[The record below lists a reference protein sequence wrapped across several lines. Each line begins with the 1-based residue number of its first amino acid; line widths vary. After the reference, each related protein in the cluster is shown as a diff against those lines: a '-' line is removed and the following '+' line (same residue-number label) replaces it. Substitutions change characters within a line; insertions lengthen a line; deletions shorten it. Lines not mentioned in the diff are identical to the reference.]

1 MSENVKSQ
9 AAEYVRLLISTGMAH
24 EFSADSIAYRSW
36 MDGYEAG
43 EASMAYLVRELG
55 RNRAALQ
62 MLVKAEE
69 GSCDSFGSESI
80 RQLDVALKI
89 ANAVL
94 TGQPVPEAGT

>member
-1 MSENVKSQ
+1 MSQNLKSQ
-9 AAEYVRLLISTGMAH
+9 AAEYARMLLSTGMAY
-24 EFSADSIAYRSW
+24 ELSPDSIAYRSW

-55 RNRAALQ
+55 RNRAALA

-69 GSCDSFGSESI
+69 GSRDSFGSESI

-89 ANAVL
+89 ANAVIA
-94 TGQPVPEAGT
+94 GQPVPEVGT